1 MKNTIYH
8 CAREIAPGGGVS
20 GVAHFLM
27 EEMKTLGVDTRAFT
41 IDDIGLHRGQHKSN
55 SLGRKKLLHLFDV
68 ILFSTLG
75 SLLGRWRTRGAVVIS
90 HNDGV
95 FGQIYVNHGLHRAML
110 DASGQKA
117 RMLMRNPIHLFLLAR
132 EWVRFATGVHQYV
145 VCFSRPEAEQFQR
158 YFPSTRGRIEVIPN
172 GVNLKRF
179 SPDTAARLTMRLK
192 LGAQST
198 DHVLAFVGHEFE
210 RKGLH
215 LIVQALAS
223 LPDHVKLWV
232 AGGTAQEIAKGQEL
246 AQKVGVPERVKFLGV
261 VKEVPALMNGADTLV
276 LPSTFEAWPLVGLEA
291 MACGTPVL
299 MTAVG
304 GIPDFLKPRHN
315 GLFVQRTHQ
324 SIAEQVQ
331 VLLDEPGLHTA
342 LRQGALATAA
352 HYAWSEIA
360 SRYIR
365 LAQRCST

>member
-1 MKNTIYH
+1 MTHTIYH

-27 EEMKTLGVDTRAFT
+27 EEMKAMGVDTRAFT
-41 IDDIGLHRGQHKSN
+41 IDDLGLQRSQHKSS
-55 SLGRKKLLHLFDV
+55 SLGRKKLLHLLDV
-68 ILFSTLG
+68 MLFSTIG
-75 SLLGRWRTRGAVVIS
+75 SLVGRWRTRGAVVIS

-117 RMLMRNPIHLFLLAR
+117 RMLMRNPIHLFLLVR
-132 EWVRFATGVHQYV
+132 EWLRFAMGTHQYV
-145 VCFSRPEAEQFQR
+145 VCFSQPEAEQFVR
-158 YFPSTRGRIEVIPN
+158 YFPSTQGRIVVIPN

-179 SPDTAARLTMRLK
+179 CTDNAARHAMRQQQ
-192 LGAQST
+192 GAAES

-210 RKGLH
+210 RKGLL
-215 LIVQALAS
+215 LIIESLAL
-223 LPDHVKLWV
+223 LPSHVKLWV
-232 AGGTAQEIAKGQEL
+232 AGGTAQEIAKGQAL
-246 AQKVGVPERVKFLGV
+246 AEQVGVQQRVRFLGV
-261 VKEVPALMNGADTLV
+261 MKEIPALMNGADTLV

-315 GLFVQRTHQ
+315 GLFVERTSS

-331 VLLDEPGLHTA
+331 TLLNEPGLHKA
-342 LRQGALATAA
+342 LCEGAKDTAA
-352 HYAWSEIA
+352 RYAWSEIA
-360 SRYIR
+360 ARYIR
-365 LAQRCST
+365 LAQRCSA